1 MKNLD
6 SFKRN
11 VYSQNGEDG
20 VLGELLLRL
29 GIASGTFV
37 EVGAWDGIMFSNTRH
52 LLEQGWGG
60 VYIESDPERFAAL
73 ERNCAGFTD
82 RVVLVHATV
91 TPFGESSLDRILSR
105 TKALSRFDVLSI
117 DIDSFDLQVWD
128 SVTEYS
134 PAIVVIEVNSSV
146 PVAVHQVHGPGTQGA
161 SLCSMV
167 ELGARKGYRLACHI
181 GNAVFVRDDLASAVL
196 IHAEETP

>member
-1 MKNLD
+1 MTPLG

-20 VLGELLLRL
+20 VLAELLRRL
-29 GIASGTFV
+29 GITSGTFV
-37 EVGAWDGIMFSNTRH
+37 EFGAWDGIHLSNTRH
-52 LLEQGWGG
+52 LFDQGWGG
-60 VYIESDPERFAAL
+60 VYIESDPVRFAAL
-73 ERNCAGFTD
+73 VSNYAGALD
-82 RVVLVHATV
+82 RVQLVHVTV

-105 TKALSRFDVLSI
+105 AKVPRCFDVLSI

-134 PAIVVIEVNSSV
+134 PAIVVIEVNSGV
-146 PVAVHQVHGPGTQGA
+146 PEGVHQVHGPGAQGA

-167 ELGARKGYRLACHI
+167 ELGASKGYALACHI
-181 GNAVFVRDDLASAVL
+181 GNAIFVREDLAHDA
-196 IHAEETP
+196 